1 MMINLTKT
9 SLKVLEERYLLKNE
23 RGEVVETPEEMFRRV
38 AREVASADEMY
49 GFDSYETEELFYSVM
64 RNLEFLPNSP
74 TLMNAGTPI
83 NQLSACFVLPVD
95 DSIESIFESLR
106 NMAII
111 HKSGGG
117 VGFSFSRLRP
127 RGDTVAS
134 TMGVASGPV
143 SFMRIFDVAV
153 EVIKQGGRRRGANMG
168 VLHVSHPDIFRFI
181 DAKTSEGPLRNF
193 NLSVSVPDRFMED
206 GKIDLINPRTGETV
220 DSVPS
225 REIFRRIVKAA
236 WRSGDPGMIFE
247 DRINRHNP
255 TPSLGRIEAT
265 NPCIS
270 RDTLIMTSEGPLPVN
285 ELEGKA
291 FMAVV
296 NGSKYPSTSG
306 FFKTGYREVFELKT
320 REGYSLKLTHD
331 HPVLVMEDKPVWK
344 AACDLERGDMLV
356 MDSGSSFNSGE
367 RFSTFLSLKSKGYD
381 DVYDACVAGANAFNA
396 NGFIVHNCG
405 EQPLLPYES
414 CNLGS
419 INLSLMVSASGVNW
433 ERLRRTVHT
442 AVHFLDNVIDI
453 NSYPLPEVREMT
465 LRTRKIGLGV
475 MGFADM
481 LIKLGVPY
489 NSGEALGVAERVMSF
504 IEGEAR
510 RASLNLAAERGSFP
524 EFSGSRWDEMGFEGM
539 RNATLTTIA
548 PTGSLSIIAGT
559 SSGIEPLFAV
569 SFTRNILGRKFTET
583 NPLFERIAR
592 GQLKRD
598 TFEMIMSRGSLQ
610 GVSGVPDKIRRLFI
624 TAHEI
629 DPVFHVKMQAAFQRH
644 VDNAVS
650 KTVNLPPDASIQDAE
665 RVFRAAYELGC
676 KGITIYRYGSK
687 MNEVLRFPEYAGS
700 CRDMTCPN

>member
-1 MMINLTKT
+1 MINLTKIA
-9 SLKVLEERYLLKNE
+9 LKVLEERYLLRNE
-23 RGEVVETPEEMFRRV
+23 RGEVVETPREMFRRV
-38 AREVASADEMY
+38 ARAVASADEIY
-49 GFDSYETEELFYSVM
+49 GSDSSRTEELFYSVM

-95 DSIESIFESLR
+95 DSIESIFESLK

-168 VLHVSHPDIFRFI
+168 VLHVSHPDILRFI
-181 DAKTSEGPLRNF
+181 EAKTSEGSLRNF
-193 NLSVSVPDRFMED
+193 NLSVSVPDKFMED
-206 GKIDLINPRTGETV
+206 GRVDLINPRNSEVVG
-220 DSVPS
+220 SVES
-225 REIFRRIVKAA
+225 SVILKRIVKAA
-236 WRSGDPGMIFE
+236 WKSGDPGILFE
-247 DRINRHNP
+247 DRINRYNP
-255 TPSLGRIEAT
+255 TPGLGRIEAT
-265 NPCIS
+265 NPCVS
-270 RDTLIMTSEGPLPVN
+270 GDTLIMTSEGPRTAA
-285 ELEGKA
+285 ELEGRPFNA
-291 FMAVV
+291 II
-296 NGSKYPSTSG
+296 NGSAYPSISG
-306 FFKTGYREVFELKT
+306 FFKTGEKEVYDLRT
-320 REGYSLKLTHD
+320 REGYSLRLTHD
-331 HPVLVMEDKPVWK
+331 HRVLVMDGYLEWR
-344 AACDLERGDMLV
+344 AAGELERGDILV
-356 MDSGSSFNSGE
+356 MDPFACGDQRGLA
-367 RFSTFLSLKSKGYD
+367 TFRGLRSEGFQQ
-381 DVYDACVAGANAFNA
+381 VYDASVHGANAFTA

-419 INLSLMVSASGVNW
+419 VNLSLMVSGGSVNW
-433 ERLRRTVHT
+433 DRLRRTVHV
-442 AVHFLDNVIDI
+442 AVHFLDNVIDV
-453 NSYPLPEVREMT
+453 NSYPLPSVEEMT

-481 LIKLGVPY
+481 LIRLGIPY
-489 NSGEALGVAERVMSF
+489 NSGAALEVAGRVMSF
-504 IEGEAR
+504 ISSEAR
-510 RASLNLAAERGSFP
+510 KASMELARNRGSFP
-524 EFSGSRWDEMGFEGM
+524 EFKGSVWDVNGFEGM

-569 SFTRNILGRKFTET
+569 SYTRNILGRKFHELH
-583 NPLFERIAR
+583 PLFQVMAGELDERSLDVIEA
-592 GQLKRD
+592 
-598 TFEMIMSRGSLQ
+598 RGSLR
-610 GVSGVPDKIRRLFI
+610 GVPGVPERIRRVFV

-650 KTVNLPPDASIQDAE
+650 KTVNLPPDSSPADVE
-665 RVFRAAYELGC
+665 RVFRAAHELGC
-676 KGITIYRYGSK
+676 KGVTVYRYGSK
-687 MNEVLRFPEYAGS
+687 MNEVMRFPEYAGS
-700 CRDMTCPN
+700 CRDMSCPN